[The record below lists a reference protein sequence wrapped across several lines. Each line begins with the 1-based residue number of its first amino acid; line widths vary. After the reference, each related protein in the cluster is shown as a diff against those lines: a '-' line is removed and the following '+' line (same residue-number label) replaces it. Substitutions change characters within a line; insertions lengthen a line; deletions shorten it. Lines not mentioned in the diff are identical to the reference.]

1 MTKLSPEL
9 YKLLNKNDH
18 FSELPIDHPDVI
30 AVQERCEMEILDM
43 ERKRHLLEQLE
54 IREMLGGINRTNL
67 TPMMYYHLANKG
79 VTSERIFSQMRV
91 STWKW
96 NKWKKEKQLKL
107 EDIYIFSIYDT
118 EENVYLQSFNTSDQ
132 SFNTSAQ
139 VGNYLDVSYNLI
151 YQAIKTG
158 NLIRGRYQIER
169 SAKFDPTLEEAMD
182 FEVEDTFQWWLDHG
196 NIEVSV

>member
-96 NKWKKEKQLKL
+96 NKWKKEKQLK
-107 EDIYIFSIYDT
+107 
-118 EENVYLQSFNTSDQ
+118 
-132 SFNTSAQ
+132 
-139 VGNYLDVSYNLI
+139 
-151 YQAIKTG
+151 
-158 NLIRGRYQIER
+158 
-169 SAKFDPTLEEAMD
+169 
-182 FEVEDTFQWWLDHG
+182 
-196 NIEVSV
+196 

>member
-1 MTKLSPEL
+1 MTKLSPEFH
-9 YKLLNKNDH
+9 KLLNKNDH
-18 FSELPIDHPDVI
+18 FSELPLDHPDVI

-67 TPMMYYHLANKG
+67 TPMMYYHLVNKG
-79 VTSERIFSQMRV
+79 VISERIFSQMRV

-107 EDIYIFSIYDT
+107 EDLYIFSIYDT
-118 EENVYLQSFNTSDQ
+118 EENVYLQSFNKSD
-132 SFNTSAQ
+132 Q
-139 VGNYLDVSYNLI
+139 VGNYLDVSTNLI

-158 NLIRGRYQIER
+158 KLIRGRYQIER
-169 SAKFDPTLEEAMD
+169 SAKFDPTFDEAMD
-182 FEVEDTFQWWLDHG
+182 FEVEDTFQWWLENG
-196 NIEVSV
+196 KIGVRV